1 MAVLLSAENK
11 ASDAGHGSKGRA
23 LRIILG
29 AIVGLVAWTIVV
41 TVFDIVLRKSW
52 VEYALVEKSLAFTL
66 PMMIARLSESA
77 VSSVLSGFVAAL
89 VAKERIKSSLA
100 AGVVLLASFLPTHIS
115 IWHKFPPWYHLF
127 FLTSLPVLSLVGGLL
142 RRSAGNSKAAV
153 AEAALPEA

>member
-1 MAVLLSAENK
+1 MPQSTQNN
-11 ASDAGHGSKGRA
+11 ASSIRNGSKSRRA
-23 LRIILG
+23 LRILLG
-29 AIVGLVAWTIVV
+29 AIAGLLAWAIVV
-41 TVFDIVLRKSW
+41 TAFDIALRKSW
-52 VEYALVEKSLAFTL
+52 PDYALVEKSLAFTL

-127 FLTSLPVLSLVGGLL
+127 FLTSLPLLSLAGGYLW
-142 RRSAGNSKAAV
+142 RPGGASKPALKDV
-153 AEAALPEA
+153 ALPEA

>member
-1 MAVLLSAENK
+1 LL
-11 ASDAGHGSKGRA
+11 
-23 LRIILG
+23 
-29 AIVGLVAWTIVV
+29 AWAIVV
-41 TVFDIVLRKSW
+41 TAFDIVLRKSW
-52 VEYALVEKSLAFTL
+52 PDYALVEKSLAFTL

-127 FLTSLPVLSLVGGLL
+127 FLTSLPLLSVLGGLL
-142 RRSAGNSKAAV
+142 RRPAEISKQPVPDAAV
-153 AEAALPEA
+153 PQA